1 MAHRSLTLFVLVCFL
16 SACGGGPSLSPVR
29 TGANSI
35 NSNGVQ
41 LEQSVRSTDGE
52 SVMATMAFVPGSQPS
67 KLVVFCHGYRQ
78 TVEGAWLIHMR
89 RTATTDIAVV
99 SSNYRDNLGFPSLRG
114 AEDTI
119 IATESALARFP
130 SIKTVYALGVS
141 LGGNVCG
148 NAITESANQSP
159 TGKSLY
165 DYWVDVEGLS
175 NLTESWA
182 EATGAL
188 PDAAAG
194 MERDAGGTPA
204 EKPDEYR
211 RRSPALNAQTMK
223 TGGIRAVAVIHGF
236 NDGLV
241 PYNQGREMSTAL
253 QAATIPTQFI
263 NVVFD
268 SAEQDSGTTLT
279 GGLSLITG
287 GGAPDANDELMLNLT
302 GHGFEGDYG
311 HPVIRAGFDQ
321 LQLMLDDTFPTTPY
335 GESVINPT
343 PPQ

>member
-1 MAHRSLTLFVLVCFL
+1 MLLRAFAVTALACCL
-16 SACGGGPSLSPVR
+16 SACPGGSDNNPG
-29 TGANSI
+29 
-35 NSNGVQ
+35 GVQ
-41 LEQSVRSTDGE
+41 LLPSARSTDGE
-52 SVMATMAFVPGSQPS
+52 TVMATLAFVPDSQPT
-67 KLVVFCHGYRQ
+67 KLVVFCHGYGH
-78 TVEGAWLIHMR
+78 TVEDAWLVHMQ
-89 RTATTDIAVV
+89 RTASSDIAVV
-99 SSNYRDNLGFPSLRG
+99 STNYRDNFGFPSLRG

-119 IATESALARFP
+119 IATRNALKRFP

-148 NAITESANQSP
+148 NAISESAKQSP

-175 NLTESWA
+175 NLTESWI
-182 EATGAL
+182 EANAAL

-194 MERDAGGTPA
+194 MERDVGGTPA
-204 EKPDEYR
+204 DKTQEYV

-223 TGGIRAVAVIHGF
+223 SGGLQAVAVIHGF

-241 PYNQGREMSTAL
+241 PYNQGREMATAL
-253 QAATIPTQFI
+253 LAAGIPTQFF
-263 NVVFD
+263 NVIFD
-268 SAEQDSGTTLT
+268 AATQTSGTTLT
-279 GGLSLITG
+279 GDIGLVTG
-287 GGAPDANDELMLNLT
+287 GEAPDVNDELGLNLT

-321 LQLMLDDTFPTTPY
+321 LQLMLDGKFPTTPY

-343 PPQ
+343 PPG